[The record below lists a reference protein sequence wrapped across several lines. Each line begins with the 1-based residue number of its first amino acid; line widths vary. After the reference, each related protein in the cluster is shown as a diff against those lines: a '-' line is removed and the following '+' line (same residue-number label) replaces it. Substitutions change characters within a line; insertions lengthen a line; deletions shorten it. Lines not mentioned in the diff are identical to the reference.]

1 MFFVSKPKE
10 KDGVEISLMLKLK
23 KTEKEIINKSSEL
36 AIEYEAQYKGCGQCT
51 FLAVVDALRWGGLE
65 IVPENLAEKIFSAVG
80 GFTGGTSMVID
91 GTCGAINASIM
102 VFGLALGP
110 TRNNQDEVSL
120 RAVCSTIRNTIM
132 DKFYREYNSIL
143 CRDILN
149 KYFGKVWN
157 LTDDEASKS
166 FLQVSR
172 GCAIIQTVKW
182 TTEIILD
189 EFEKGNVKSG

>member
-1 MFFVSKPKE
+1 MVNLKQPK
-10 KDGVEISLMLKLK
+10 KAIIK
-23 KTEKEIINKSSEL
+23 KAEEL
-36 AIEYEAQYKGCGQCT
+36 TIQYEAQYKGCGQCT

-65 IVPENLAEKIFSAVG
+65 IVPDNLAEKFFSAAG

-91 GTCGAINASIM
+91 GTYGGVNASIM
-102 VFGLALGP
+102 IMGLALGP
-110 TRNNQDEVSL
+110 TRNSQNEISL
-120 RAVCSTIRNTIM
+120 RAVCATIRNSLL

-157 LTDDEASKS
+157 LTDDKASND

-172 GCAIIQTVKW
+172 GCAIAQTVTW

-189 EFEKGNVKSG
+189 EFRKGNVKLR

>member
-1 MFFVSKPKE
+1 LFFVSKPKE

-91 GTCGAINASIM
+91 GTCGAINAGIIVM
-102 VFGLALGP
+102 GLALGT
-110 TRNNQDEVSL
+110 TRDSQDEVSL
-120 RAVCSTIRNTIM
+120 RGLCATIRNTIL

-157 LTDDEASKS
+157 LTDDEASND

-172 GCAIIQTVKW
+172 GCAIIQTVTW

-189 EFEKGNVKSG
+189 EQYKGKREN

>member
-1 MFFVSKPKE
+1 
-10 KDGVEISLMLKLK
+10 MLKLK
-23 KTEKEIINKSSEL
+23 KAEKEIINKSGEL

-65 IVPENLAEKIFSAVG
+65 IVPENVAEKFFSAAG

-91 GTCGAINASIM
+91 STCGAVNTSILVM
-102 VFGLALGP
+102 GLALGT
-110 TRNNQDEVSL
+110 TRDNQDEVSL
-120 RAVCSTIRNTIM
+120 RRFCATIRNTIL
-132 DKFYREYNSIL
+132 DKFYREYNSML

-157 LTDDEASKS
+157 LTDDEASND
-166 FLQVSR
+166 FLKVSR
-172 GCAIIQTVKW
+172 GCEIIQTVTW

-189 EFEKGNVKSG
+189 QFRKGNIKLR

>member
-1 MFFVSKPKE
+1 VVNLKRPK
-10 KDGVEISLMLKLK
+10 KAIIK
-23 KTEKEIINKSSEL
+23 KAGEL
-36 AIEYEAQYKGCGQCT
+36 AVKYEAQYKGCGQCT
-51 FLAVVDALRWGGLE
+51 FLAIVDGLKWGGLE
-65 IVPENLAEKIFSAVG
+65 VIPDNIADRFFSGAV

-120 RAVCSTIRNTIM
+120 RAVCTTIRNTIM

-157 LTDDEASKS
+157 LTDDKASS
-166 FLQVSR
+166 DFLQVSR
-172 GCAIIQTVKW
+172 GCAIIQTVTW

-189 EFEKGNVKSG
+189 EFKKET

>member
-1 MFFVSKPKE
+1 M
-10 KDGVEISLMLKLK
+10 KLK
-23 KTEKEIINKSSEL
+23 RPKKAIIKKAEEL
-36 AIEYEAQYKGCGQCT
+36 AIKYEAQYKGCGQCT
-51 FLAVVDALRWGGLE
+51 FLAIVDGLRWGGLE
-65 IVPENLAEKIFSAVG
+65 IIPENVAEKFFSAAG

-102 VFGLALGP
+102 VMGLALGT
-110 TRNNQDEVSL
+110 TRDNQDEVSL
-120 RAVCSTIRNTIM
+120 RTVCAYIRNTIL

-157 LTDDEASKS
+157 LTDNEASS
-166 FLQVSR
+166 DFLKISR
-172 GCAIIQTVKW
+172 GCAIIQTVTW

-189 EFEKGNVKSG
+189 EFKKGNVKLW